1 MNYGEHKLYLY
12 QDTVE
17 LVINTDGLGIYV
29 DNRPMNI
36 RKFLAHK
43 GVTNEIF
50 FTVRNRDRK
59 LQNVFNETV
68 RAHIVSPSTRT
79 RLLSRTLEHTAD
91 VGKMK
96 LTFLEGDL
104 QNIET
109 GLYHIYLTRTSADQY
124 DRPFYSDQN
133 NNVRFDIEITD
144 QTAIEPVPTQEE
156 TNFTQV
162 ANTLLGD
169 SANIFVSSAMYG
181 NLDRNF
187 VNAQHTIGIYTD
199 TFTGNITIQGSCIT
213 GVPEQEYN
221 SLDWFDISTIALS
234 NSSAIAHQTFSI
246 NANWVRIKYT
256 PDDVSGTVSKVLL
269 RN

>member
-12 QDTVE
+12 EDTVE

-36 RKFLAHK
+36 KKFLAHK
-43 GVTNEIF
+43 GVTNELF

-59 LQNVFNETV
+59 LQNVFNESI
-68 RAHIVSPSTRT
+68 RAHIVSPTTRT
-79 RLLSRTLEHTAD
+79 RLLSKVLEHTTD
-91 VGKMK
+91 VGKIK
-96 LTFLEGDL
+96 LTLLEGDL
-104 QNIET
+104 QNI
-109 GLYHIYLTRTSADQY
+109 GSGMYHIYLTRTSQDNI

-144 QTAIEPVPTQEE
+144 QTAMEPIPTQEA
-156 TNFTQV
+156 TDFTQV

-169 SANIFVSSAMYG
+169 SSNVFVSNAFYG
-181 NLDRNF
+181 NVDRNF
-187 VNAQHTIGIYTD
+187 INAQHTIGIYPE

-221 SLDWFDISTIALS
+221 SLDWFNITTIPLS
-234 NSSAIAHQTFSI
+234 NSSSIAHQTFSV
-246 NANWVRIKYT
+246 NANWIRIKYT
-256 PDDVSGTVSKVLL
+256 PDDESSTISKVML

>member
-12 QDTVE
+12 QDTVD

-36 RKFLAHK
+36 KKLQAHK

-59 LQNVFNETV
+59 LQNVFNETI
-68 RAHIVSPSTRT
+68 RAYIVSPTTRT
-79 RLLSRTLEHTAD
+79 RLLTKIAEHTAD
-91 VGKMK
+91 VGKFK

-104 QNIET
+104 QNIDP
-109 GLYHIYLTRTSADQY
+109 GLYHMYVTRSTQESVDK
-124 DRPFYSDQN
+124 PVFTDQN
-133 NNVRFDIEITD
+133 NNVRFDIEISE
-144 QTAIEPVPTQEE
+144 QAMIEPVPTQEE

-169 SANIFVSSAMYG
+169 TSNIFVSSAMYG
-181 NLDRNF
+181 NVDRNF
-187 VNAQHTIGIYTD
+187 LYAQHTIGIYTN
-199 TFTGNITIQGSCIT
+199 TFTGNITIQGSCLS
-213 GVPEQEYN
+213 GVPEQEHD
-221 SLDWFDISTIALS
+221 SIDWFNITTKSLS
-234 NSSAIAHQTFSI
+234 NTNTITHETFSV
-246 NANWVRIKYT
+246 NANWIRIKYT
-256 PDDVSGTVSKVLL
+256 PDDANSTVTKVML

>member
-36 RKFLAHK
+36 KKLQAHK

-59 LQNVFNETV
+59 LQNVFNETI
-68 RAHIVSPSTRT
+68 RAYIISPSTRT
-79 RLLSRTLEHTAD
+79 RLLTKIAEHTAD
-91 VGKMK
+91 VGKFK

-104 QNIET
+104 QNIEP
-109 GLYHIYLTRTSADQY
+109 GLYQMYVTRSTEESIDKPVY
-124 DRPFYSDQN
+124 TDQN
-133 NNVRFDIEITD
+133 NNVRFDIEISE
-144 QTAIEPVPTQEE
+144 QAMIEPVPTQEE

-169 SANIFVSSAMYG
+169 ASNIFVSSAMYG
-181 NLDRNF
+181 NVDRNF
-187 VNAQHTIGIYTD
+187 LYAQHTIGIYTN
-199 TFTGNITIQGSCIT
+199 TFTGNITIQGSCIS
-213 GVPEQEYN
+213 GVPDQEYD
-221 SLDWFDISTIALS
+221 SIDWFDVTTKALS
-234 NSSAIAHQTFSI
+234 NVSSITYDTFSV
-246 NANWVRIKYT
+246 NANWIRIKYT
-256 PDDVSGTVSKVLL
+256 PNDANSAVTKVML